1 MRHITKG
8 PEPAELRAYRGTP
21 GATYDGGNFTPV
33 KDAIRQALLR
43 DQFHVCCYCMQ
54 RIATEPR
61 PTSNRPDAV
70 QESWMKVEHWRPQ
83 AVYPDQ
89 ALVWNNLLGA
99 CWGGMGLPPEE
110 QHCDTRKGE
119 VEIRLDPQNAA
130 HTQTLS
136 MFSDGRLTSTDPLL
150 HTDLDLVLGLN
161 LTTLRRE
168 RAAALEGVLRALRA
182 RYKKG
187 PIPLT
192 EFQRLAGAMEEA
204 VRGKLPVLASVARL
218 YVGKRFRGQ
227 V

>member
-1 MRHITKG
+1 
-8 PEPAELRAYRGTP
+8 
-21 GATYDGGNFTPV
+21 
-33 KDAIRQALLR
+33 
-43 DQFHVCCYCMQ
+43 
-54 RIATEPR
+54 
-61 PTSNRPDAV
+61 
-70 QESWMKVEHWRPQ
+70 MKVEHWRPQ

-150 HTDLDLVLGLN
+150 QTDLDLVLGLN